1 MATIINPEA
10 GYLKGFG
17 TDTAP
22 NFRDLLAR
30 DTHGAPDFLIE
41 ESSPDLG
48 SVHIPVARYIDP
60 EYHRREV
67 EEIWKKT
74 WQMVCREEEIPGVGD
89 HFVYDVAGLSFLIV
103 RTAEDA
109 FKAYWNVCLHRG
121 RQLVDNSGKGA
132 CTFKCGYHAWT
143 WNLDGS
149 LKFYPGK
156 WDFPEVSGASH
167 NLREVKIDR
176 WGGFLFIN
184 PDPDAG
190 PLSAHLGTMP
200 KHFDYW
206 PLEDRY
212 TIWHLRKRIHSNWK
226 VGIEAFLEAYH
237 LAQTHPQAL
246 PSVAEHA
253 TQYDVYDEETAFYS
267 RSITPAAVPSY
278 HSHGATPEEAI
289 IEMWALINALRRDQV
304 EGLPEGVKDR
314 ASLAEW
320 QRKTLGEITGADY
333 STLPDAMML
342 DSIQYWLWPNFCP
355 WLGEG
360 LPLTYLFR
368 PDQDSP
374 DSCYMDVWMLIRRPD
389 NGDHRPAAELVELGP
404 DDHFEPYL
412 GAMGK
417 IFDQDDENMP
427 KVQDGLKTWPGSVDG
442 CTLGRYQ
449 ESRIRFLHQILERK
463 LGQ

>member
-1 MATIINPEA
+1 MATILGNESS
-10 GYLKGFG
+10 YQKGFG
-17 TDTAP
+17 TETAP

-30 DTHGAPDFLIE
+30 DSQAVPDFLVE

-48 SVHIPVARYIDP
+48 SVHIPVTRYTDP
-60 EYHRREV
+60 EYHRSEV
-67 EEIWKKT
+67 EQVWKKT
-74 WQMVCREEEIPGVGD
+74 WQVACREEEIPGVGD
-89 HFVYDVAGLSFLIV
+89 HFVYNVAGLSFLIV
-103 RTAEDA
+103 RTGEQE
-109 FKAYWNVCLHRG
+109 FKAHWNVCMHRG
-121 RQLVDNSGKGA
+121 RQLVDGSGKGA
-132 CTFKCGYHAWT
+132 CQFKCGYHAWT

-156 WDFPEVSGASH
+156 WDFPDVSGDSH
-167 NLREVKIDR
+167 DLREVQIDR

-184 PDPDAG
+184 PDMEAG
-190 PLSAHLGTMP
+190 PLSDHLGKMP
-200 KHFDYW
+200 GHFAYW

-212 TIWHLRKRIHSNWK
+212 TIWHLRKRIRSNWK

-253 TQYDVYDEETAFYS
+253 TQYDVYDEGTAFYS
-267 RSITPAAVPSY
+267 RSITPAAVPSH
-278 HSHGATPEEAI
+278 HSRGGTPEEAI
-289 IEMWALINALRRDQV
+289 IQMWALINALRRDEV
-304 EGLPEGVKDR
+304 DGLPDGVHDR
-314 ASLAEW
+314 ATLAAW
-320 QRKTLGEITGADY
+320 RRKTLGEMTGADY
-333 STLPDAMML
+333 THLPDAIML

-389 NGDHRPAAELVELGP
+389 NGDARPAAELVELGP

-412 GAMGK
+412 GAMGT

-427 KVQDGLKTWPGSVDG
+427 KVQDGLKSWPGSADG

-449 ESRIRFLHQILERK
+449 ESRIRFLHRILERK
-463 LGQ
+463 LGL